1 MTFAFIDKVPKLT
14 GKCKGI
20 LSICAVGFAVQ
31 LIVNVMVKLN
41 LKKHYRNFAVM
52 LCGILRSTFYKL
64 LILLF

>member
-20 LSICAVGFAVQ
+20 LCICAVGFVVQ

-41 LKKHYRNFAVM
+41 LKKHYRN
-52 LCGILRSTFYKL
+52 L
-64 LILLF
+64 L

>member
-41 LKKHYRNFAVM
+41 LKKHYRN
-52 LCGILRSTFYKL
+52 L
-64 LILLF
+64 L